1 VANVRRPSLSST
13 DQARCTVFNTH
24 QCSSFGEPSR
34 SRDIR
39 GRKEMSGILFID
51 AEQPFADQTTS
62 ALRARGFSV
71 TLMDDGKEGLDVAA
85 ADRPDLIVLC
95 VELPKMSGYSI
106 CNKLKKD
113 NDLKGIP
120 LIITSKEATPE
131 TFAQHKKLKT
141 RAEDYLIKPFSE
153 ADLLEKIGALIALP
167 DGSGSG
173 SSGGSVGGGSS
184 NDFADLGLDSEL
196 DLDNTASLN
205 SADLDA
211 LDSLDGLDGLDALE
225 PPPRA
230 PTAAPAPSLDDDS
243 LSGLDDGLGL
253 TGSSGLDSLDD
264 SLSNFTD
271 DLEMPGSVKDDSI
284 VGLDDALDALDPE
297 PAPPPPPAP
306 AAAAPPPRAA
316 PVVPPPTP
324 RVPTPAPSFVSA
336 TNAADLQALQ
346 QARRENSDLKT
357 RVAELEA
364 RLKQAEEQARAA
376 ASMSTPPT
384 SASSAREVLTLKQQL
399 RAKDDEIL
407 QKESALVE
415 VQEQLEQLQ
424 IETGAKLA
432 EAGGKDVE
440 ISTLKARVDAL
451 ADERDA
457 LEAQVRGRLQQAEA
471 ERDGLRG
478 EVASLR
484 GEVEAVRNESES
496 LRHAVQDAGARANEL
511 HAALDESKK
520 SAERTA
526 SRLRTVEGELRE
538 KEQDATKAYGLLKQ
552 EEQLRDKARQ
562 AAELAVKLLKGD
574 VDTSGFGLE
583 A

>member
-1 VANVRRPSLSST
+1 
-13 DQARCTVFNTH
+13 
-24 QCSSFGEPSR
+24 
-34 SRDIR
+34 
-39 GRKEMSGILFID
+39 MSGILFID

-62 ALRARGFSV
+62 ALRSRGFAV

-85 ADRPDLIVLC
+85 ANRPDLIVLC

-153 ADLLEKIGALIALP
+153 ADLLEKIGSLIALP

-173 SSGGSVGGGSS
+173 AGAPASST

-211 LDSLDGLDGLDALE
+211 LDSLDGLDGLDALD
-225 PPPRA
+225 PPTRA
-230 PTAAPAPSLDDDS
+230 APAAATAAPAPSLDDDS
-243 LSGLDDGLGL
+243 LAGLDDGLGL
-253 TGSSGLDSLDD
+253 GGSGLDALDD

-284 VGLDDALDALDPE
+284 VGLDDALDSLDPE
-297 PAPPPPPAP
+297 PALPPPTPVV
-306 AAAAPPPRAA
+306 AAPPPRAA

-324 RVPTPAPSFVSA
+324 RVPTPAPSMVSA
-336 TNAADLQALQ
+336 TSAADLQALQ

-357 RVAELEA
+357 KVAELEA

-424 IETGAKLA
+424 IETNAKLA
-432 EAGGKDVE
+432 EAGSKDVE
-440 ISTLKARVDAL
+440 ISTLKARVEAL
-451 ADERDA
+451 GDERDA

-471 ERDGLRG
+471 ERDNLRA
-478 EVASLR
+478 EVSSLR
-484 GEVEAVRNESES
+484 GEVEAVRNESDS
-496 LRHAVQDAGARANEL
+496 LRHAVQEAGARANEL
-511 HAALDESKK
+511 QAALDESKK
-520 SAERTA
+520 VGERTA

-538 KEQDATKAYGLLKQ
+538 KEQDAAKAYGLLKQ

>member
-1 VANVRRPSLSST
+1 
-13 DQARCTVFNTH
+13 
-24 QCSSFGEPSR
+24 
-34 SRDIR
+34 
-39 GRKEMSGILFID
+39 MSGILFID

-71 TLMDDGKEGLDVAA
+71 QLMDDGKEGLDVAA
-85 ADRPDLIVLC
+85 ANRPDLIVLC

-153 ADLLEKIGALIALP
+153 ADLLEKIGVLIALP
-167 DGSGSG
+167 GSGG
-173 SSGGSVGGGSS
+173 GGGSAGAS
-184 NDFADLGLDSEL
+184 NNAFADLGLDGDL

-205 SADLDA
+205 ADLDA
-211 LDSLDGLDGLDALE
+211 LGSFDGLDGLDALD
-225 PPPRA
+225 PPA
-230 PTAAPAPSLDDDS
+230 TAAPAPSLDDDS
-243 LSGLDDGLGL
+243 LSGLDGAGFGGNELDG
-253 TGSSGLDSLDD
+253 LDD
-264 SLSNFTD
+264 SLSSFSD

-284 VGLDDALDALDPE
+284 AGLDDALDALDPE
-297 PAPPPPPAP
+297 PAPPVR
-306 AAAAPPPRAA
+306 AAVAAIPPPRMA

-324 RVPTPAPSFVSA
+324 RAATPPPSVVSA

-357 RVAELEA
+357 KVAELEA
-364 RLKQAEEQARAA
+364 RLRQAEDQSRAA

-424 IETGAKLA
+424 HETNSKLA

-440 ISTLKARVDAL
+440 ISTLKARVEAL

-471 ERDGLRG
+471 ERENLRA
-478 EVASLR
+478 EVGSLR
-484 GEVEAVRNESES
+484 GEIEAVRNESGS
-496 LRHAVQDAGARANEL
+496 LRDAMQDASARATEL
-511 HAALDESKK
+511 QAALDESKK
-520 SAERTA
+520 ASERTA
-526 SRLRTVEGELRE
+526 SRLRTIEGELRE
-538 KEQDATKAYGLLKQ
+538 KEQDAAKAYGLLKQ

>member
-1 VANVRRPSLSST
+1 
-13 DQARCTVFNTH
+13 
-24 QCSSFGEPSR
+24 
-34 SRDIR
+34 
-39 GRKEMSGILFID
+39 MSGILFID

-167 DGSGSG
+167 GGGGST
-173 SSGGSVGGGSS
+173 GSVGNS
-184 NDFADLGLDSEL
+184 DFADLGLGLDSEL

-211 LDSLDGLDGLDALE
+211 LDSLDGLDGLDALA
-225 PPPRA
+225 PPLRA

-243 LSGLDDGLGL
+243 FSGLDDGLGL
-253 TGSSGLDSLDD
+253 AGSSGLDALDD

-284 VGLDDALDALDPE
+284 AGLDDALDALDPE
-297 PAPPPPPAP
+297 PALPAPPPP

-324 RVPTPAPSFVSA
+324 RAPTPAPSLVSA

-346 QARRENSDLKT
+346 HARRENSDLKT

-432 EAGGKDVE
+432 EAGSKDVE
-440 ISTLKARVDAL
+440 ISTLKARVEAL

-496 LRHAVQDAGARANEL
+496 LRNAVQDAGSRANEL

-538 KEQDATKAYGLLKQ
+538 KEQDAAKAYGLLKQ
-552 EEQLRDKARQ
+552 EELLRDKARQ

-574 VDTSGFGLE
+574 VDTSSFGLE

>member
-1 VANVRRPSLSST
+1 
-13 DQARCTVFNTH
+13 
-24 QCSSFGEPSR
+24 
-34 SRDIR
+34 
-39 GRKEMSGILFID
+39 MSGILFID

-62 ALRARGFSV
+62 ALRSRGFSV

-85 ADRPDLIVLC
+85 ANRPDLIVLC

-153 ADLLEKIGALIALP
+153 ADLLEKIGSLIALP

-173 SSGGSVGGGSS
+173 GGAAASN

-225 PPPRA
+225 PPRATPVAAA

-253 TGSSGLDSLDD
+253 GSGSSGLDSLDD

-284 VGLDDALDALDPE
+284 VGLDDALDSLDPE
-297 PAPPPPPAP
+297 PALPPPVPVV
-306 AAAAPPPRAA
+306 AAPPPRAA

-324 RVPTPAPSFVSA
+324 RVPTPAPSMVSA

-364 RLKQAEEQARAA
+364 RLKQAEEQARTA

-424 IETGAKLA
+424 IETNARLA
-432 EAGGKDVE
+432 EAGSKDVE
-440 ISTLKARVDAL
+440 ISTLKARVEAL
-451 ADERDA
+451 GDERDA

-471 ERDGLRG
+471 ERDNLRA
-478 EVASLR
+478 EVSSLR
-484 GEVEAVRNESES
+484 SEVEAVRNESDS
-496 LRHAVQDAGARANEL
+496 LRHAVQEAGARANEL
-511 HAALDESKK
+511 QAALDESKK
-520 SAERTA
+520 AGERTA

-538 KEQDATKAYGLLKQ
+538 KEQDAAKAYGLLKQ

>member
-1 VANVRRPSLSST
+1 
-13 DQARCTVFNTH
+13 
-24 QCSSFGEPSR
+24 
-34 SRDIR
+34 
-39 GRKEMSGILFID
+39 MSGILFID

-62 ALRARGFSV
+62 ALRSRGFSV
-71 TLMDDGKEGLDVAA
+71 MLMDDGKEGLDVAA
-85 ADRPDLIVLC
+85 ANRPDLIVLC

-167 DGSGSG
+167 DGS
-173 SSGGSVGGGSS
+173 SSGGGAAVASN

-211 LDSLDGLDGLDALE
+211 LDSLDGLDGLDALD
-225 PPPRA
+225 PPLRA
-230 PTAAPAPSLDDDS
+230 PAATAAPAPSLDDDS

-253 TGSSGLDSLDD
+253 GGSGLDSLDD

-297 PAPPPPPAP
+297 PALPPPAP
-306 AAAAPPPRAA
+306 VAAVPPPRAA

-324 RVPTPAPSFVSA
+324 RVPTPAPSLVSA

-357 RVAELEA
+357 KVAELEA

-424 IETGAKLA
+424 IETNSKLA

-440 ISTLKARVDAL
+440 ISTLKARVEAL
-451 ADERDA
+451 GDERDA

-471 ERDGLRG
+471 ERDNLRA
-478 EVASLR
+478 EVSSLR

-496 LRHAVQDAGARANEL
+496 LRHAVQDAGSRANEL
-511 HAALDESKK
+511 QAALDESKK
-520 SAERTA
+520 VGERTA

-538 KEQDATKAYGLLKQ
+538 KEQDAAKAYGMLKQ